1 MDKLAIGG
9 GTSPR
14 LKFVQSRPVPRPVSI
29 AFGAL
34 VALAALAL
42 VNILIQWWT
51 VAGEFSAMLV
61 LSRLVSLGF
70 LALNVFISFAVLAG
84 RSWARLLLTL
94 LSVVGTVYVVVSI
107 VTFDL
112 LSPLVYADAVLSD
125 AAVVLL
131 WLPSSNVFFRQVR
144 AARAQYRTD
153 QVALRPG
160 KLIR

>member
-1 MDKLAIGG
+1 MDKLATGDAR
-9 GTSPR
+9 SPR
-14 LKFVQSRPVPRPVSI
+14 LKFVQSRRVPRPVGI

-42 VNILIQWWT
+42 VNTLIQWWS
-51 VAGEFSAMLV
+51 VPGEFSAMLV

-70 LALNVFISFAVLAG
+70 LALNVFISFAVLGG
-84 RSWARLLLTL
+84 RNWARLLLTF
-94 LSVVGTVYVVVSI
+94 LSVVGIVYVVASI

-112 LSPLVYADAVLSD
+112 PSPLVYADVVLSD

-131 WLPSSNVFFRQVR
+131 WLPSSNVYFRQVR
-144 AARAQYRTD
+144 ADRAQYRTD